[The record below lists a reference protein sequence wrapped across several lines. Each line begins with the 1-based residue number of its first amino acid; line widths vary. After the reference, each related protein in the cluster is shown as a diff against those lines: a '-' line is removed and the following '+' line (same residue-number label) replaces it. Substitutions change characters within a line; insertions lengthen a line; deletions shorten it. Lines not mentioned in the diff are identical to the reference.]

1 MGKIKKII
9 KKLLQYKIIYLCL
22 VIFFAIGVFLRVYHF
37 SSWLHFELDQARD
50 VFVIYD
56 AVHGGIDDMPL
67 HGPQARGREL
77 YLGPIFYYFQY
88 GSALLFGVSPESA
101 ALPDLLF
108 SILAMPLFYAFA
120 CLFFARPISVLLTGL
135 VSVSLFL
142 VVYGRFAW
150 NPNALFFWSLV
161 TFYALLRAW
170 DGVQL
175 DKRWFVGAVGALA
188 VVTQLHF
195 IAFIVVPLT
204 FGVYMIVVRMK
215 VPFRAVLAS
224 CAVCLVLYL
233 PLIVHDIKHSGQ
245 NMTAFIASVT
255 MSENDSAQAQTASDK
270 KHHMTERFFR
280 AAQET
285 STFFA
290 TIVSADHHGRY
301 HIRTKNDDG
310 HITFVCDKKCKNALP
325 YHIGAIGACVFV
337 IGVFYIT
344 CVRMWRRGVTAN
356 ADDVQKRNRYTLVC
370 LWTGFAGV
378 FFVLVAYQISPR
390 FYLFVAVPFFIMCGA
405 LIESLWKWKRYGPWV
420 SGGIV
425 GCLIIANLVVC
436 AQYFGV
442 LQRAQY
448 EVVSWRDTA
457 MNRHDIVTL
466 GQLRRAAPYISGDDM
481 HNPFVIVGDNRYA
494 RALYYLVH
502 VEKENAR
509 AQCYMKRG
517 GFDVKNVEGIPYYL
531 LVRTKS
537 KTHVTDDM
545 RLHHTIANHTQFG
558 TITIYKMM
566 PHGPSPLLS
575 AQPTHCFVR

>member
-1 MGKIKKII
+1 MMQKII
-9 KKLLQYKIIYLCL
+9 EHVKKNRLLWCALLLICA
-22 VIFFAIGVFLRVYHF
+22 VSVFLRVYHF

-56 AVHGGIDDMPL
+56 AVHSGIGDIPL

-108 SILAMPLFYAFA
+108 SILAVPLFYMFA
-120 CLFFARPISVLLTGL
+120 RLFFARPISVLLTGL

-170 DGVQL
+170 DGVRL
-175 DKRWFVGAVGALA
+175 DKRWFIGAVGALA

-195 IAFIVVPLT
+195 IAFIVAPLT
-204 FGVYMIVVRMK
+204 CGVYMIIARMK

-224 CAVCLVLYL
+224 CVACMVLYA
-233 PLIVHDIKHSGQ
+233 PLIVHDIKHNGQ
-245 NMTAFIASVT
+245 NITAFIASVT

-270 KHHMTERFFR
+270 KHHITERIFR

-285 STFFA
+285 STFFV
-290 TIVSADHHGRY
+290 TIVSADYHGRY
-301 HIRTKNDDG
+301 HIRTKNNDG
-310 HITFVCDKKCKNALP
+310 HMTFICDKKCKKALP
-325 YHIGAIGACVFV
+325 YHTGAIIACVC
-337 IGVFYIT
+337 VFGLFYGR
-344 CVRMWRRGVTAN
+344 CARMWRRGVTAS

-370 LWTGFAGV
+370 LWMGFASV

-390 FYLFVAVPFFIMCGA
+390 FYIFVAAPFFIMCGA

-420 SGGIV
+420 SSSIV
-425 GCLIIANLVVC
+425 GGLIIANFVVC

-442 LQRAQY
+442 LHRAQY
-448 EVVSWRDTA
+448 EVVSWRDMA

-466 GQLRRAAPYISGDDM
+466 GQLRRAATYVSGDDM
-481 HNPFVIVGDNRYA
+481 HDPFVIVGDNRYA

-502 VEKENAR
+502 VEKENPH

-558 TITIYKMM
+558 TITLYKMT
-566 PHGPSPLLS
+566 PQTPSQTDS
-575 AQPTHCFVR
+575 NAVNACFVR